1 MPHQHHFLSRLD
13 RIAAP
18 QVEMA
23 LDLYRDHKLLRFLL
37 ERARIPEGAPR
48 VALSLDHPELGPFLI
63 VTRDGTFV
71 TCLAEG
77 MTVGDLPIIT
87 REKLDGIT
95 AKHADLKA
103 RFEARRRL
111 VGRLGST
118 GKLLA
123 RVYDAGED
131 LSREEFVALSDM
143 QPLLWKDFSKLQ
155 IDTSTGLGEVR
166 EQLLYLLRR
175 TDKLKGPA
183 LELLEAFYRS
193 TWASA
198 HLIVL
203 VGLTWREVL
212 EQVPPEV
219 LPTMKTYFSA
229 SQFQHYVIGPAAR
242 GLWVVGKIGK
252 LLLPNYKRAFAG
264 ATTPLT
270 MIEAAFG
277 LSVLG
282 LRHTKLATEIRKMLG
297 ALPAG
302 YGRDPS
308 RSDIHGGVKGLMNL
322 LDTAFEHPAAAML
335 LQRQAGSALVM
346 ARTATL
352 PASSPFRFT
361 RPEDVPED
369 LAMTLAVNANQRF
382 MGDIAAA
389 ARLLFSLPWLA
400 KAPPESLFA
409 PADFLAAVRRP
420 WSPKLA
426 MPLLEGYLAHDR
438 KQALEVRQEPSRNGP
453 CPCGS
458 GKKHKRCCAEERA

>member
-18 QVEMA
+18 QVELA
-23 LDLYRDHKLLRFLL
+23 LDLYRDHELLRFLL

-63 VTRDGTFV
+63 VTRDGRFV

-77 MTVGDLPIIT
+77 MTVGGLPIIT
-87 REKLDGIT
+87 RERLEGIA

-103 RFEARRRL
+103 RFEARTRL
-111 VGRLGST
+111 AGRLGGT

-123 RVYDAGED
+123 RLYDAGED
-131 LSREEFVALSDM
+131 LSREEFIALSDM
-143 QPLLWKDFSKLQ
+143 QPLLWKDLSKLQ
-155 IDTSTGLGEVR
+155 IDTTTELTHVR
-166 EQLLYLLRR
+166 EQLLRHLRR

-198 HLIVL
+198 HLLVL
-203 VGLTWREVL
+203 VGLSWREVL
-212 EQVPPEV
+212 ERAPPEQV
-219 LPTMKTYFSA
+219 LGMRMYFSS

-242 GLWVVGKIGK
+242 GLWVVARVGK
-252 LLLPNYKRAFAG
+252 LLLPNYKRAYA
-264 ATTPLT
+264 
-270 MIEAAFG
+270 EAHTALSMMESALG
-277 LSVLG
+277 LAALG
-282 LRHTKLATEIRKMLG
+282 LRHAKLAAEVRKMLC
-297 ALPAG
+297 ALPPC

-308 RSDIHGGVKGLMNL
+308 DPEIHQGVKKLMEL
-322 LDTAFEHPAAAML
+322 IDLSFEGPEVGRQ
-335 LQRQAGSALVM
+335 LQRQAGSALAM
-346 ARTATL
+346 ARTAAL
-352 PASSPFRFT
+352 PASSSFRFP

-369 LAMTLAVNANQRF
+369 LALTLAVNANQRF
-382 MGDIAAA
+382 MGDIGAAG
-389 ARLLFSLPWLA
+389 RLILSLPWLA

-409 PADFLAAVRRP
+409 PADFLAEVRRP

-438 KQALEVRQEPSRNGP
+438 RQGQEARKEPSKNGP

-458 GKKHKRCCAEERA
+458 GKKNKRCCAEERA

>member
-23 LDLYRDHKLLRFLL
+23 LDLYRDHQLLRFLL

-63 VTRDGTFV
+63 VTRDGRFV
-71 TCLAEG
+71 TCLAAG

-87 REKLDGIT
+87 RERIDGIA
-95 AKHADLKA
+95 AKHADLQS
-103 RFEARRRL
+103 RFEARRQL
-111 VGRLGST
+111 AGRLGGT
-118 GKLLA
+118 GKLFA
-123 RVYDAGED
+123 RLYEAGED
-131 LSREEFVALSDM
+131 LSREEFIALSAM
-143 QPLLWKDFSKLQ
+143 QPLLWQEFSKLQ
-155 IDTSTGLGEVR
+155 VETSTELGGVR
-166 EQLLYLLRR
+166 EQLLRQLRR

-193 TWASA
+193 SWASA

-203 VGLTWREVL
+203 VGLGWREVL
-212 EQVPPEV
+212 EFTPAER
-219 LPTMKTYFSA
+219 LRAMRMYFSS

-252 LLLPNYKRAFAG
+252 LLLPNYKRAYA
-264 ATTPLT
+264 
-270 MIEAAFG
+270 EANSALPMMESALG
-277 LSVLG
+277 LSMLG
-282 LRHTKLATEIRKMLG
+282 LRHAKLAAEVRKMLS
-297 ALPAG
+297 ALPPC

-308 RSDIHGGVKGLMNL
+308 RPDIHEGAKKLMEL
-322 LDTAFEHPAAAML
+322 MDLAFQDPEVGRY
-335 LQRQAGSALVM
+335 LQRQAGSALAI
-346 ARTATL
+346 ARTAAL
-352 PASSPFRFT
+352 PASSSFRFT

-369 LAMTLAVNANQRF
+369 LAMTLAVNANERF
-382 MGDIAAA
+382 MGDVAAA
-389 ARLLFSLPWLA
+389 GRLLFSVPWLA

-409 PADFLAAVRRP
+409 PADFLAEVRRP

-426 MPLLEGYLAHDR
+426 MPLLEGYLVHDR
-438 KQALEVRQEPSRNGP
+438 RQAQEARKEPSRNGP

-458 GKKHKRCCAEERA
+458 GKKHKRCCAEERD

>member
-1 MPHQHHFLSRLD
+1 
-13 RIAAP
+13 
-18 QVEMA
+18 MA

-48 VALSLDHPELGPFLI
+48 VALSLDHPERGPFLI

-71 TCLAEG
+71 TCLAQG

-87 REKLDGIT
+87 RERLDGIT

-111 VGRLGST
+111 VGRLGGT

-143 QPLLWKDFSKLQ
+143 QPLLWKDLSKLQ

-166 EQLLYLLRR
+166 EQLLHLLRR

-198 HLIVL
+198 HLLVL

-212 EQVPPEV
+212 ERVPPEV
-219 LPTMKTYFSA
+219 LLTMKTYFSA

-242 GLWVVGKIGK
+242 SLWVVGKIGK
-252 LLLPNYKRAFAG
+252 LLLPSYKRAFAE
-264 ATTPLT
+264 ADSALT
-270 MIEAAFG
+270 MIEAALG

-282 LRHTKLATEIRKMLG
+282 LRHAKLAAEIRKMLG
-297 ALPAG
+297 ALPPC

-308 RSDIHGGVKGLMNL
+308 RPDIHAAVKKL
-322 LDTAFEHPAAAML
+322 LESMDLAYADPEVGMSI
-335 LQRQAGSALVM
+335 QRQAGSEIAV
-346 ARTATL
+346 ARTAML
-352 PASSPFRFT
+352 PASAPFRFV

-369 LAMTLAVNANQRF
+369 LAMTLAVNANHRF
-382 MGDIAAA
+382 MGDVNAIG
-389 ARLLFSLPWLA
+389 RLLFTLPWLA

-438 KQALEVRQEPSRNGP
+438 MQALEARKEPSRSGP

>member
-23 LDLYRDHKLLRFLL
+23 LDLYRDHQLLRFLL
-37 ERARIPEGAPR
+37 DRARIPEGAPR
-48 VALSLDHPELGPFLI
+48 VALSLDHPELGPFLL
-63 VTRDGTFV
+63 VTRDGRFV
-71 TCLAEG
+71 TCLAAG

-103 RFEARRRL
+103 RFEARRQL
-111 VGRLGST
+111 AGRLGGT

-123 RVYDAGED
+123 RLYDAGED
-131 LSREEFVALSDM
+131 LSREEFIALSAM
-143 QPLLWKDFSKLQ
+143 QPLLWQELSKLQ
-155 IDTSTGLGEVR
+155 IETSTGLGTAR
-166 EQLLYLLRR
+166 EQLLRLLRR

-183 LELLEAFYRS
+183 LKLLEAFYRS
-193 TWASA
+193 SWASA

-203 VGLTWREVL
+203 VGLSWREVL
-212 EQVPPEV
+212 DLVPSEE
-219 LPTMKTYFSA
+219 LPAMKMYFSS

-242 GLWVVGKIGK
+242 GLWVVGKVGK
-252 LLLPNYKRAFAG
+252 LLLPNYKRAYAE
-264 ATTPLT
+264 ADAALT
-270 MIEAAFG
+270 MMESALG
-277 LSVLG
+277 LSMLG
-282 LRHTKLATEIRKMLG
+282 LRHAKLAAEVRKILG
-297 ALPAG
+297 ALPPC

-308 RSDIHGGVKGLMNL
+308 SPVIHEGVKKLMEL
-322 LDTAFEHPAAAML
+322 MDLAFEDPEAGRY
-335 LQRQAGSALVM
+335 LQRKAGSELAM
-346 ARTATL
+346 ARTAAL
-352 PASSPFRFT
+352 PASSSFRFA

-382 MGDIAAA
+382 MGDVGAAG
-389 ARLLFSLPWLA
+389 RLIFSLPWLA

-409 PADFLAAVRRP
+409 PADFLAEVRRP

-426 MPLLEGYLAHDR
+426 MPLLEGYLEHDR
-438 KQALEVRQEPSRNGP
+438 RQAQEARKEPSRNGP